1 MKTQTEQAS
10 SVALANEEQA
20 AAGGQTDVGKNNA
33 KILAGNTNDAD
44 NDNDNAESK
53 TIK

>member
-1 MKTQTEQAS
+1 MK
-10 SVALANEEQA
+10 NKH

-33 KILAGNTNDAD
+33 KIIAGNTNDAD

-53 TIK
+53 PSNEMGPVASK